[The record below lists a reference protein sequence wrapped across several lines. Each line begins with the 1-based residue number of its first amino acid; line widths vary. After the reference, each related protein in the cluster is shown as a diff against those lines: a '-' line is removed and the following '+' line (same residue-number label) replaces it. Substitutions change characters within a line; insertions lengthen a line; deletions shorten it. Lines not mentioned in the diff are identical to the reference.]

1 MRKLHTLAIWAG
13 TIIGGLAVAVP
24 AAAAQGCAMCY
35 QDAAATGQHGR
46 IALQH
51 GILILG
57 IPALGWFAVI
67 LGLLCT
73 RRPPLTTLSGQTYET
88 SEIGLERPRRSVV

>member
-13 TIIGGLAVAVP
+13 TIIGGLAVAAP
-24 AAAAQGCAMCY
+24 AAKAQGCAMCY
-35 QDAAATGQHGR
+35 QNAAATGAHGR

-51 GILILG
+51 GILILA

-67 LGLLCT
+67 LWLLCS
-73 RRPPLTTLSGQTYET
+73 RRPSLTSLSGQIYDAD
-88 SEIGLERPRRSVV
+88 EIGLERPRRSVV